1 MSDRDTTRQNN
12 RSLQT
17 TTAIQE
23 GSMGRIGRYF
33 ESVFFSVAKGC
44 LLTALIAGILATAT
58 VLLLSHRLPTTADFT
73 LIVVIVILAGVVGS
87 AIALL
92 WRMTHIPD
100 IIHAVEHAGDHQQK
114 NAK

>member
-1 MSDRDTTRQNN
+1 
-12 RSLQT
+12 
-17 TTAIQE
+17 
-23 GSMGRIGRYF
+23 MGRIGRYF

-44 LLTALIAGILATAT
+44 LLTALVAGILAIAT
-58 VLLLSHRLPTTADFT
+58 VFLLSHRLPTTADLT
-73 LIVVIVILAGVVGS
+73 LIVVIVILAGAVGS

-114 NAK
+114 DAK

>member
-1 MSDRDTTRQNN
+1 
-12 RSLQT
+12 
-17 TTAIQE
+17 
-23 GSMGRIGRYF
+23 MGRIGRYF

-58 VLLLSHRLPTTADFT
+58 VFLLTRRLPTTADFT

-87 AIALL
+87 AVALI
-92 WRMTHIPD
+92 WRMTHIPE
-100 IIHAVEHAGDHQQK
+100 IIHAIEHTNDQQQQ